1 MFILCSIFS
10 LFQSISVKGTKHT
23 SMPVKNVT
31 QKSKLKFDMMVHF
44 LTLSL
49 KAVSSQVFGVLLK
62 QQT

>member
-1 MFILCSIFS
+1 
-10 LFQSISVKGTKHT
+10 
-23 SMPVKNVT
+23 MPVKNVT